1 MAAASEAL
9 PSAMSEPSSEPLHEL
24 TSDQLGELLRQA
36 REARA
41 ALQLPQGLA
50 LAAQVWAAA
59 EEQGF
64 LSEQIEAGY
73 LRVFFLVRQGALAE
87 MLRAGEAAVA
97 LMREQGPSEQL
108 CEVLRWMTLSSFETG
123 DFEQS
128 MRCAHE
134 GCSVA
139 QRLGNTRQ
147 IALSL
152 NALAAVFERMG
163 DPWQAERLMGEAA
176 ALVRDGDF
184 AFERMISLN
193 NLSAVALGAFYLLR
207 DGDRLEQAQ
216 QALLRGRDYATEA
229 HALAQAAGDPFSSVL
244 TSGNL
249 GEVDL
254 HLGELEE
261 AEALLRPAL
270 KLALEHG
277 LQAHVW
283 RLRCA
288 LAELS
293 LMRGNATRAHQ
304 GMSALL
310 ADLTDVA
317 SVPTRLRVHTLMY
330 RACKAL
336 NLTAEALLHLE
347 ALHQMERR
355 SSTVQLEA
363 QSRFFVTRLEAEQ
376 ARLLAE
382 HRHAAAPQ
390 PASGAESAPDELD
403 PLTGLRNRR
412 HLESTMP
419 GLMRSA
425 EAREAALTL
434 ALIDVD
440 HMKQVNTEF
449 GYAAGDQVLQRL
461 ADMLR
466 DNTRGSD
473 ILVRMDGEEF
483 LVVFP
488 DTVADRAFEVCERL
502 REHVELHPWQDV
514 APGLHVTLSIGLASA
529 PPYGTDLLTG
539 RAQNAMYRAKHLGM
553 NRVAL
558 A

>member
-1 MAAASEAL
+1 MFES
-9 PSAMSEPSSEPLHEL
+9 SAEPEL
-24 TSDQLGELLRQA
+24 TSTQLEELLRQA
-36 REARA
+36 RQARE

-50 LAAQVWAAA
+50 LAHQVWVSAD
-59 EEQGF
+59 EQGY

-87 MLRAGEAAVA
+87 MLRAGEEVTA

-108 CEVLRWMTLSSFETG
+108 CEVLRWMTLSSFESG
-123 DFEQS
+123 DFEPA
-128 MRCAHE
+128 MRFAHE

-176 ALVRDGDF
+176 ALVREGDY

-193 NLSAVALGAFYLLR
+193 NLCAVTLGAYYLLQ
-207 DGDRLEQAQ
+207 DGERFDLAR
-216 QALLRGRDYATEA
+216 QALQRGRQYATEA
-229 HALAQAAGDPFSSVL
+229 FALAQAAGDPFSHVL
-244 TSGNL
+244 TAGNL
-249 GEVDL
+249 GEVSL
-254 HLGELEE
+254 QLGDFDV
-261 AEALLRPAL
+261 AETLLRPAL
-270 KLALEHG
+270 EQAQEHG
-277 LQAHVW
+277 LQAHVL
-283 RLRCA
+283 RLRCV
-288 LAELS
+288 LADLA
-293 LMRGNATRAHQ
+293 LMRGRAEQAHQ
-304 GMSALL
+304 EVSGLL
-310 ADLTDVA
+310 DNLNEMA
-317 SVPTRLRVHTLMY
+317 SVPTRLRVHKLMH
-330 RACKAL
+330 RSSKAL
-336 NLTAEALLHLE
+336 GRTAEALEHLE
-347 ALHQMERR
+347 ALHKIERR
-355 SSTVQLEA
+355 STTVQLEA

-376 ARLLAE
+376 ARLQAE
-382 HRHAAAPQ
+382 QATSTTAPTSEVAATVVAGQ
-390 PASGAESAPDELD
+390 DNID

-412 HLESTMP
+412 HLESVMP
-419 GLMRSA
+419 GLMLAA
-425 EAREAALTL
+425 EAKSAPLTL

-440 HMKQVNTEF
+440 HLKHVNTEF

-502 REHVELHPWQDV
+502 REHVELHPWNEV
-514 APGLHVTLSIGLASA
+514 AAGLHVTLSIGLASA
-529 PPYGTDLLTG
+529 PPYGTDLLAG

>member
-1 MAAASEAL
+1 MFDSSPESV
-9 PSAMSEPSSEPLHEL
+9 PEMTSA
-24 TSDQLGELLRQA
+24 QLEGLLRQA
-36 REARA
+36 RQAREV
-41 ALQLPQGLA
+41 LQLPQGLA
-50 LAAQVWAAA
+50 LAHQVWVAAD
-59 EEQGF
+59 EQGY

-87 MLRAGEAAVA
+87 MLRAGEEVAA

-108 CEVLRWMTLSSFETG
+108 CEVLRWMTLSSFESG
-123 DFEQS
+123 DFEPA
-128 MRCAHE
+128 MRFAHE

-139 QRLGNTRQ
+139 QRLVNTRQ

-176 ALVRDGDF
+176 ALVREGDY

-193 NLSAVALGAFYLLR
+193 NLCAVTLGAYYLLQ
-207 DGDRLEQAQ
+207 DGERFDLAR
-216 QALLRGRDYATEA
+216 QALLRGKQYATEA
-229 HALAQAAGDPFSSVL
+229 FTLAQAASDPFSLVL

-249 GEVDL
+249 GEVNL
-254 HLGELEE
+254 HLGELDV
-261 AEALLRPAL
+261 AEALLRPAREQ
-270 KLALEHG
+270 AQEHG
-277 LQAHVW
+277 LQAHVL
-283 RLRCA
+283 RLRCV
-288 LAELS
+288 
-293 LMRGNATRAHQ
+293 
-304 GMSALL
+304 L
-310 ADLTDVA
+310 ADLSLARGRADLAYQEVADLLGNLNEMA
-317 SVPTRLRVHTLMY
+317 SVPTQLRVHKLMH
-330 RACKAL
+330 RTSKAL
-336 NLTAEALLHLE
+336 GRTADALEHLE
-347 ALHQMERR
+347 ALHKIERR
-355 SSTVQLEA
+355 STTVQLEA

-376 ARLLAE
+376 ARLQAE
-382 HRHAAAPQ
+382 QAGSSSSISGPAAPVI
-390 PASGAESAPDELD
+390 SGQDNVD

-412 HLESTMP
+412 HLESVMP
-419 GLMRSA
+419 GLMHAA
-425 EAREAALTL
+425 EAKSASLTL

-440 HMKQVNTEF
+440 HLKHVNTEF
-449 GYAAGDQVLQRL
+449 GYAAGDQVLQHL

-502 REHVELHPWQDV
+502 REHVELHPWNEV

-529 PPYGTDLLTG
+529 PPYGTDLLAG

>member
-1 MAAASEAL
+1 MFES
-9 PSAMSEPSSEPLHEL
+9 SSETAPEL
-24 TSDQLGELLRQA
+24 TSVQLEELLRQA
-36 REARA
+36 RQARE

-50 LAAQVWAAA
+50 LAHQVWMAAD
-59 EEQGF
+59 EQGY

-87 MLRAGEAAVA
+87 MLRAGEEVTA

-108 CEVLRWMTLSSFETG
+108 CEVLRWMTLSSFESG
-123 DFEQS
+123 DFEPA
-128 MRCAHE
+128 MRFAHE

-176 ALVRDGDF
+176 ALVREGDF

-193 NLSAVALGAFYLLR
+193 NLCAVTLGAYYLLQ
-207 DGDRLEQAQ
+207 DGERFDLAQ
-216 QALLRGRDYATEA
+216 QALQRGRQYATEA
-229 HALAQAAGDPFSSVL
+229 FALAQAAGDPFSHVL
-244 TSGNL
+244 TAGNL
-249 GEVDL
+249 GEVSL
-254 HLGELEE
+254 HLGELEV
-261 AEALLRPAL
+261 AEALLLPAL
-270 KLALEHG
+270 EQAQEHG
-277 LQAHVW
+277 LQAHVL
-283 RLRCA
+283 RLRCV
-288 LAELS
+288 
-293 LMRGNATRAHQ
+293 
-304 GMSALL
+304 L
-310 ADLTDVA
+310 ADLELAHGRADRAYQAVSGLLDGLNEMA
-317 SVPTRLRVHTLMY
+317 SVPTRLRVHKLMH
-330 RACKAL
+330 RSSKAL
-336 NLTAEALLHLE
+336 GRTAEALEQLE
-347 ALHQMERR
+347 ALHKIERR
-355 SSTVQLEA
+355 STTVQLEA

-376 ARLLAE
+376 ARLQAE
-382 HRHAAAPQ
+382 QAALSSPAAAL
-390 PASGAESAPDELD
+390 PAQVPVAGQDNID

-412 HLESTMP
+412 HLESVMP
-419 GLMRSA
+419 GLMLAA
-425 EAREAALTL
+425 EAKSASLTL

-440 HMKQVNTEF
+440 HLKHVNTEY

-473 ILVRMDGEEF
+473 ILVRMEGEEF

-502 REHVELHPWQDV
+502 REHVELHPWSEV

-529 PPYGTDLLTG
+529 PPYGTDLLAG

>member
-1 MAAASEAL
+1 
-9 PSAMSEPSSEPLHEL
+9 
-24 TSDQLGELLRQA
+24 
-36 REARA
+36 
-41 ALQLPQGLA
+41 
-50 LAAQVWAAA
+50 
-59 EEQGF
+59 
-64 LSEQIEAGY
+64 
-73 LRVFFLVRQGALAE
+73 
-87 MLRAGEAAVA
+87 
-97 LMREQGPSEQL
+97 
-108 CEVLRWMTLSSFETG
+108 
-123 DFEQS
+123 
-128 MRCAHE
+128 
-134 GCSVA
+134 
-139 QRLGNTRQ
+139 
-147 IALSL
+147 
-152 NALAAVFERMG
+152 
-163 DPWQAERLMGEAA
+163 
-176 ALVRDGDF
+176 
-184 AFERMISLN
+184 
-193 NLSAVALGAFYLLR
+193 VALGAFYLLR

-529 PPYGTDLLTG
+529 PPSAGASDAWRRASAPRRALFDAQRGQRRIAVGVAQLQPRPAPSSSSARSSGCGASSNRPARRSTAPTAWRWRRSPLRRPLVVVPLPAHLAG
-539 RAQNAMYRAKHLGM
+539 RRAGISSAWPDRPGAPAGASRCSSFEMCSM
-553 NRVAL
+553 NFTTTVPVSPACARSR
-558 A
+558 